1 MNRSVSSIPFTKRPR
16 TAMLY
21 PLCLAT
27 FTLSG
32 QAFALDVEIS
42 PIVDI
47 SNMYLYR
54 GEDLGDGDAQVSGG
68 VRANAGGFYT
78 GVWATSASDG
88 EYDLYAGTAYNLG
101 RDFSVDL
108 SVWTYTY
115 PHVPELDEP
124 GKSSEVFLTFAWKML
139 SFTAVDNIAGD
150 AGYTY
155 FAFAGSYRQFSATL
169 GLGNPDTTRNT
180 LSNDPAVEN
189 YAGNAEVDYVHLDL
203 TYAYNDRLR
212 FTVSQIVAQDDLEVG
227 ETKYEDLHEDATLFA
242 LAYSI
247 PLD

>member
-1 MNRSVSSIPFTKRPR
+1 MNGSLLTVPLKKRAFA
-16 TAMLY
+16 AMLR
-21 PLCLAT
+21 PVCFAT

-32 QAFALDVEIS
+32 AAHALNVEIS

-88 EYDLYAGTAYNLG
+88 EYDLYAGTAYDLG
-101 RDFSVDL
+101 RGFSVDL

-115 PHVPELDEP
+115 PHIPELDAP

-155 FAFAGSYRQFSATL
+155 FAMAGSFKQFSTTL
-169 GLGNPDTTRNT
+169 GLGNPDTTRNI
-180 LSNDPAVEN
+180 LSNDPTAEN

>member
-1 MNRSVSSIPFTKRPR
+1 MNGSVSNIAFRQGALAVSLG
-16 TAMLY
+16 AC
-21 PLCLAT
+21 CLAT
-27 FTLSG
+27 LALSG
-32 QAFALDVEIS
+32 NARALDVEIS

-88 EYDLYAGTAYNLG
+88 EYDLYAGTAYDLG
-101 RDFSVDL
+101 RGFSVDL

-115 PHVPELDEP
+115 PHVPGLDEP
-124 GKSSEVFLTFAWKML
+124 GNSSELFLTFAWKML

-155 FAFAGSYRQFSATL
+155 FAMAGSFRQFSATL
-169 GLGNPDTTRNT
+169 GLGNPDTTRNI
-180 LSNDPAVEN
+180 LSNDPAEDN
-189 YAGNAEVDYVHLDL
+189 FAGNAEVDYVHLDL

-212 FTVSQIVAQDDLEVG
+212 FTVSQIVAQDELEVG

>member
-1 MNRSVSSIPFTKRPR
+1 MNRKKAFAALFR
-16 TAMLY
+16 

-27 FTLSG
+27 LTLSG
-32 QAFALDVEIS
+32 TVQALDVDIS

-54 GEDLGDGDAQVSGG
+54 GEDLGGGDAQVSGG

-88 EYDLYAGTAYNLG
+88 EYDLYLGTAYDLG
-101 RDFSVDL
+101 RDFSVDV

-115 PHVPELDEP
+115 PHVPELDAP
-124 GKSSEVFLTFAWKML
+124 GQSSEVFLTLAWKML
-139 SFTAVDNIAGD
+139 SFTAVDNIAGN
-150 AGYTY
+150 AGYNY
-155 FAFAGSYRQFSATL
+155 FAIAGSYQQFSATL
-169 GLGNPDTTRNT
+169 GLGNPDTTRNV
-180 LSNDPAVEN
+180 LSNDPTLEN
-189 YAGNAEVDYVHLDL
+189 YAGNADVDYVHLDL

-212 FTVSQIVAQDDLEVG
+212 FTVSQIVAQDDLEIG